1 MNVKKKILF
10 LCTHNAA
17 RSQMAEG
24 FVNTLYSEHYEAYS
38 AGSEPREVHP
48 CAIEVMA
55 EEGINIASQ
64 RAKPLDEY
72 LDASFDYV
80 VTMCARAQERCPIF
94 PGAIIPGG
102 TEYIHHDFDD
112 PLLDAGPDGASC
124 TSFRSVRDQVRE
136 WIEATFVL
144 AETAT
149 RSLQR

>member
-24 FVNTLYSEHYEAYS
+24 FINARYSDQYEAYS
-38 AGSEPREVHP
+38 AGSEPTEVHP

-55 EEGINIASQ
+55 EAGIDIASQ
-64 RAKPLDEY
+64 HAKPLDEY

-80 VTMCARAQERCPIF
+80 VTMCAAAQERCPIF

-102 TEYIHHDFDD
+102 IKYIHHDFED
-112 PLLDAGPDGASC
+112 PLLDAGPEGAPC
-124 TSFRSVRDQVRE
+124 TSFRRVRDEIRG
-136 WIEATFVL
+136 WIEATFG
-144 AETAT
+144 
-149 RSLQR
+149 SP